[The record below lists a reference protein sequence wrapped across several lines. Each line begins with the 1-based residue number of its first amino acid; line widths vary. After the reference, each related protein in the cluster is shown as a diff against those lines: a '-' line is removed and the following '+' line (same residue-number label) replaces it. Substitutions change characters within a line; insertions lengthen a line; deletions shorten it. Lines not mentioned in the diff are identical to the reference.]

1 MTDRA
6 SLRKRLKIEGLRFS
20 GRAARKPGWKTK
32 QDFLCSAHSAYAI
45 QTFKN
50 VGAQAVS
57 LSLDGTNNQI
67 ALQGAL
73 FIREPL
79 SSRALFAPLT
89 C

>member
-1 MTDRA
+1 LTDRA

-57 LSLDGTNNQI
+57 LSLDGTNNQRFK
-67 ALQGAL
+67 G
-73 FIREPL
+73 L
-79 SSRALFAPLT
+79 SSSEGPSPRVHSLHP
-89 C
+89 